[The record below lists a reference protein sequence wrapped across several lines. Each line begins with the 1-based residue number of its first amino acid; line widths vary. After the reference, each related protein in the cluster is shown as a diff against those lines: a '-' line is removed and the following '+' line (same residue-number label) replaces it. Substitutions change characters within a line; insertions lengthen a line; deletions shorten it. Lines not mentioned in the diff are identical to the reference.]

1 MKMRT
6 FLLASSAA
14 LLLAACGG
22 ESSAPADDEVLVTE
36 PPVVVTPDETPA
48 EDMASDESVTPE
60 MDPLDQVEDTCGM
73 TDLESYIGQVAS
85 EIPEDELPESAR
97 IVAPDTQVTEDYR
110 PTRLNVLTD
119 EDGIILSMKC
129 G

>member
-1 MKMRT
+1 MQV
-6 FLLASSAA
+6 A
-14 LLLAACGG
+14 
-22 ESSAPADDEVLVTE
+22 E
-36 PPVVVTPDETPA
+36 PPAMDTPDETPA
-48 EDMASDESVTPE
+48 EDMASDETVTPE
-60 MDPLDQVEDTCGM
+60 MDPLDQVADTCGM
-73 TDLESYIGQVAS
+73 TDLESFIGQVAS

-110 PTRLNVLTD
+110 PMRLNVLTD